1 MPYFNDT
8 INVRLWRSASAR
20 SLMVY
25 RRAPAPAFCTNAGSP
40 YTVSVGGAATPPVRM
55 CAATASGRRG
65 PTSDSDSGA
74 HCAQS
79 GQRRRQRGGQALTAG
94 THAPR
99 RRARRLLLPPV
110 TAGWLAAFA
119 ERGHGVVGRTKLNLH
134 EVGAVVSAL
143 GTSLP
148 TQGWT
153 FNVRRTQP
161 DGQTLY
167 RQTDMVRLFS
177 QA

>member
-25 RRAPAPAFCTNAGSP
+25 RRAPAPAFCTNA
-40 YTVSVGGAATPPVRM
+40 ATPPVRM

-65 PTSDSDSGA
+65 PPSDSDSGA

-153 FNVRRTQP
+153 FSVRRTQP